1 MKGHLLAISLILL
14 ISIASS
20 ASNSESYSQ
29 EPTTSNTNYSPQ
41 VYNYSP
47 QVCKFSLSSYTGK
60 VDNLGRTHDF
70 TVGLSCPQKEDVR
83 ATVTVLINNKRIA
96 SKIVTVEAGK
106 DSSGR
111 EHIYVGDS
119 YKGEE
124 YELVVR

>member
-29 EPTTSNTNYSPQ
+29 EPTTSNT
-41 VYNYSP
+41 NYSP

-96 SKIVTVEAGK
+96 SKIVTVKAGK

-111 EHIYVGDS
+111 EQIYVGDS